1 MRGSPTERQSPPNNA
16 GMGTEISKEIRTD
29 VLIIGAGMSGLAA
42 GIRLAHFGKKVLLVD
57 RHYSVGGL
65 NGFYTIDGRGYDVGL
80 HAMTNFVPAGTKN
93 APLTKLLRQ
102 LRIRYD
108 ELDLCPQRESAIHA
122 FGNKLR
128 FSNDFSLLESEI
140 ARAFPQ
146 EIDGFRKLDDFL
158 KNFDETALD
167 AKDSSAR
174 ECVGRFLSSPELI
187 DSLFIP
193 LSFYGSSLPGD
204 MALPQFAIMWR
215 SIFREGFAR
224 PHIGVRQILRL
235 LNKKFAESG
244 GIRKLRCGVKKIH
257 VENGR
262 AVSAELDDGTQVF
275 ADKILSSA
283 GSTET
288 LRLCSHIP
296 ADFGADNIG
305 QLAFCETISVLDASP
320 EQDFGWNET
329 IIFFNDADRFNYRTP
344 PGLIDPRSGVICIP
358 NNYAWSDP
366 ARAPQEGCLRVTC
379 LANYAQWK
387 SLRQTGED
395 AYAQAKELAYE
406 KLFDAALSHL
416 HSVSEDKI
424 RAKLIAR
431 DMFTP
436 LTVERFSGKLGGAIY
451 GATRKTRTGTTDVEN
466 LFLCGT
472 DQGFLGITGAMLSGI
487 SMANLHGLS

>member
-1 MRGSPTERQSPPNNA
+1 MRTEN
-16 GMGTEISKEIRTD
+16 TKEIRTD

-42 GIRLAHFGKKVLLVD
+42 GIRLAHFGKSVLLLD

-65 NGFYTIDGRGYDVGL
+65 NGFYTIGGRGYDVGL
-80 HAMTNFVPAGTKN
+80 HAMTNYVPAGTKN

-102 LRIRYD
+102 LRIRYE

-128 FSNDFSLLESEI
+128 FSNDFSLFESEI
-140 ARAFPQ
+140 SRAFPQ
-146 EIDGFRKLDDFL
+146 EIDGFRRLDEFL

-174 ECVGRFLSSPELI
+174 ECVGEFLRSRELI

-193 LSFYGSSLPGD
+193 LSFYGSSLPDD

-244 GIRKLRCGVKKIH
+244 GARKLRCGVKSIC

-262 AVSAELDDGTQVF
+262 AVFAVLDDGTRVI

-283 GSTET
+283 GSAET
-288 LRLCSHIP
+288 MRLCSHVP
-296 ADFGADNIG
+296 ADFGAENIG
-305 QLAFCETISVLDASP
+305 QLAFCETISVFDAEP
-320 EQDFGWNET
+320 AADFGWNET
-329 IIFFNDADRFNYRTP
+329 IIFFNDAEKFNYRTP
-344 PGLIDPRSGVICIP
+344 KGLIDPRSGVICIP
-358 NNYAWSDP
+358 NNYVWSEP
-366 ARAPQEGCLRVTC
+366 ARAPREGCLRVTC
-379 LANYAQWK
+379 LADYAQWK
-387 SLRQTGED
+387 TLRGSGEEG
-395 AYAQAKELAYE
+395 YAQAKAMAYE
-406 KLFDAALSHL
+406 KLLDVALSHL
-416 HSVSEDKI
+416 PAASEDKI
-424 RAKLIAR
+424 RSKLVAR

-436 LTVERFSGKLGGAIY
+436 LTVERFTGKLGGAIY
-451 GATRKTRTGTTDVEN
+451 GATNKNRTGATGVEN

>member
-1 MRGSPTERQSPPNNA
+1 MLETNSRPETED
-16 GMGTEISKEIRTD
+16 KVD

-57 RHYSVGGL
+57 RHYSIGGL
-65 NGFYTIDGRGYDVGL
+65 NGFYTLDGRGYDVGL
-80 HAMTNFVPAGTKN
+80 HAMTNYVPAGTKN

-122 FGNKLR
+122 FGNKIR
-128 FSNDFSLLESEI
+128 FSNDFSLFESEI

-146 EIDGFRKLDDFL
+146 EVDAFLKLDEFL

-167 AKDSSAR
+167 AKDTSAR
-174 ECVGRFLSSPELI
+174 ECVSSFIRSPELI
-187 DSLFIP
+187 DTLFIP
-193 LSFYGSSLPGD
+193 LSFYGSSLPND

-235 LNKKFAESG
+235 LNKKFVDAG
-244 GIRKLRCGVKKIH
+244 GIRKLRCGVKKILTR
-257 VENGR
+257 GDC
-262 AVSAELDDGTQVF
+262 AVAVELDDGKTIV

-288 LRLCSHIP
+288 LRLCSDVP

-305 QLAFCETISVLDASP
+305 KLAFCETISVLNADPAK
-320 EQDFGWNET
+320 DFGWNET
-329 IIFFNDADRFNYRTP
+329 IIFFNDAERFNYNTP

-358 NNYAWSDP
+358 NNYEWSNP
-366 ARAPQEGCLRVTC
+366 ANAPQEGCLRVTC
-379 LANYAQWK
+379 LANYAEWK
-387 SLRQTGED
+387 SLRKSGEEN
-395 AYAQAKELAYE
+395 YARAKALAYE
-406 KLFDAALSHL
+406 KLFDTALMHL
-416 HSVSEDKI
+416 PNVSADKI
-424 RAKLIAR
+424 RAGLIAR

-436 LTVERFSGKLGGAIY
+436 LTVERFTGKLGGAIY
-451 GATRKTRTGTTDVEN
+451 GATHKNRTGTTPFKN

-487 SMANLHGLS
+487 SMANLHGLA

>member
-1 MRGSPTERQSPPNNA
+1 
-16 GMGTEISKEIRTD
+16 MGTEISKEIRTD

-80 HAMTNFVPAGTKN
+80 HAMTNYVPAGTKN

-140 ARAFPQ
+140 DRAFPQ

-262 AVSAELDDGTQVF
+262 AVSAELDDGTHVF
-275 ADKILSSA
+275 AEKILSSA

-329 IIFFNDADRFNYRTP
+329 IIFFNDADRFNYGTP

-406 KLFDAALSHL
+406 KLFDTALSHL
-416 HSVSEDKI
+416 RSVSEDKI

>member
-1 MRGSPTERQSPPNNA
+1 METENK
-16 GMGTEISKEIRTD
+16 KEIRTD

-80 HAMTNFVPAGTKN
+80 HAMTNYVPAGTKN

-128 FSNDFSLLESEI
+128 FSNDFSLFESEV

-146 EIDGFRKLDDFL
+146 EIDGFRKLDEFL

-167 AKDSSAR
+167 AEDSSAR
-174 ECVGRFLSSPELI
+174 KCVGEFLRSRELI
-187 DSLFIP
+187 DTLFIP
-193 LSFYGSSLPGD
+193 LSFYGSSLPDD

-244 GIRKLRCGVKKIH
+244 GLRKLRCGVKNIC
-257 VENGR
+257 VENRR
-262 AVSAELDDGTQVF
+262 AVFAELDDGTRVF

-288 LRLCSHIP
+288 MRLCSHIP

-305 QLAFCETISVLDASP
+305 QLAFCETISVLNAVP
-320 EQDFGWNET
+320 EKDFGWNET
-329 IIFFNDADRFNYRTP
+329 IIFFNDAEKFNYRTP
-344 PGLIDPRSGVICIP
+344 QGLIDPRSGVICIP
-358 NNYAWSDP
+358 NNYEWRDP
-366 ARAPQEGCLRVTC
+366 SRAPQEGCLRVTC
-379 LANYAQWK
+379 LANHAQWK
-387 SLRQTGED
+387 LLRGNGEE
-395 AYAQAKELAYE
+395 AYTQAKALAYE
-406 KLFDAALSHL
+406 KLLDVALSHL
-416 HSVSEDKI
+416 PATSEDKI
-424 RAKLIAR
+424 RAKLVAR

-436 LTVERFSGKLGGAIY
+436 LTVERFTGKLGGAIY
-451 GATRKTRTGTTDVEN
+451 GATQKNRTGTTDVEN

-487 SMANLHGLS
+487 SMANLHGLT

>member
-1 MRGSPTERQSPPNNA
+1 MSAQSPQ
-16 GMGTEISKEIRTD
+16 EIRAD

-42 GIRLAHFGKKVLLVD
+42 GIRLAHFGKSVLLVD

-80 HAMTNFVPAGTKN
+80 HAMTNYVPAGTKN

-108 ELDLCPQRESAIHA
+108 ELDLCPQKESAIHA

-128 FSNDFSLLESEI
+128 FSNDFSLFESEI

-146 EIDGFRKLDDFL
+146 EIDGLLKLDEFL

-174 ECVGRFLSSPELI
+174 ACVREFLRSRELI

-193 LSFYGSSLPGD
+193 LSFYGSSLPDD

-235 LNKKFAESG
+235 LNKKFSEAG
-244 GIRKLRCGVKKIH
+244 GVRKLRCGVKKICI
-257 VENGR
+257 ENNR
-262 AVSAELDDGTQVF
+262 AVAAVLDDGTRVI

-288 LRLCSHIP
+288 MRLCTHVP

-305 QLAFCETISVLDASP
+305 QLGFCETISVLDAAP
-320 EQDFGWNET
+320 EKDFGWNET
-329 IIFFNDADRFNYRTP
+329 IIFFNDAEKFNYRTP
-344 PGLIDPRSGVICIP
+344 QGLIDPRSGVICIP
-358 NNYAWSDP
+358 NNYTWSDSS
-366 ARAPQEGCLRVTC
+366 RAPKEGCLRVTC
-379 LANYAQWK
+379 LANYSQWK
-387 SLRQTGED
+387 ALCESGEE
-395 AYAQAKELAYE
+395 AYAQAKSLAYE
-406 KLFDAALSHL
+406 KLLDIALTHL
-416 HSVSEDKI
+416 SPVSEEKI
-424 RAKLIAR
+424 RTKLIAK

-451 GATRKTRTGTTDVEN
+451 GATHKNRTGTTDVEN

>member
-1 MRGSPTERQSPPNNA
+1 MENTFSPNSENRV
-16 GMGTEISKEIRTD
+16 D

-80 HAMTNFVPAGTKN
+80 HAMTNYVPAGTKN

-122 FGNKLR
+122 FGNKIR

-140 ARAFPQ
+140 AAAFPQ
-146 EIDGFRKLDDFL
+146 EIDAFLKLDEFL

-174 ECVGRFLSSPELI
+174 ECVSSFIRSPELI
-187 DSLFIP
+187 DSIFIP
-193 LSFYGSSLPGD
+193 LSFYGSSLPND

-224 PHIGVRQILRL
+224 PHIGVRQVLRL
-235 LNKKFAESG
+235 LNKKFAEAG

-257 VENGR
+257 IKNNR
-262 AVSAELDDGTQVF
+262 AEFAELDNGARIF

-288 LRLCSHIP
+288 MRLCSDVP
-296 ADFGADNIG
+296 ADFGNDNIG
-305 QLAFCETISVLDASP
+305 QLAFCETISVLDAQP
-320 EQDFGWNET
+320 EKDFGWKET
-329 IIFFNDADRFNYRTP
+329 IIFFNDAERFNYRNP

-358 NNYAWSDP
+358 NNYEWTRP
-366 ARAPQEGCLRVTC
+366 EHAPKEGCLRVTC
-379 LANYAQWK
+379 LANYNEWK
-387 SLRQTGED
+387 TLRATSEEN
-395 AYAQAKELAYE
+395 YAQAKALAFE
-406 KLFDAALSHL
+406 KLLDTALGHL
-416 HSVSEDKI
+416 PAVSADKL
-424 RAKLIAR
+424 RSRLVAT

-436 LTVERFSGKLGGAIY
+436 LTVERFTGKLGGAIY
-451 GATRKTRTGTTDVEN
+451 GATRKNRAGTTDVEN
-466 LFLCGT
+466 LFICGT

-487 SMANLHGLS
+487 SMANLHALA

>member
-1 MRGSPTERQSPPNNA
+1 MTTNA
-16 GMGTEISKEIRTD
+16 AKEIRTD

-42 GIRLAHFGKKVLLVD
+42 GIRLAHFGKNVLLVD

-65 NGFYTIDGRGYDVGL
+65 NGFYSIDGRGYDVGL
-80 HAMTNFVPAGTKN
+80 HAMTNYVPAGTKN

-146 EIDGFRKLDDFL
+146 ETDGFLKLDAFL
-158 KNFDETALD
+158 KNLDETALD

-174 ECVGRFLSSPELI
+174 VCVGEFLRSRELI

-193 LSFYGSSLPGD
+193 LSFYGSSLPDD

-235 LNKKFAESG
+235 LNKKFSEAG
-244 GIRKLRCGVKKIH
+244 GVRKLRCGVKKIH
-257 VENGR
+257 VENHH
-262 AVSAELDDGTQVF
+262 AVAAELDDGNVVY
-275 ADKILSSA
+275 AGKILSSA

-305 QLAFCETISVLDASP
+305 QLGFCETISVLNASP
-320 EQDFGWNET
+320 EKDFNWNET
-329 IIFFNDADRFNYRTP
+329 IIFFNDAEKFNYRTP
-344 PGLIDPRSGVICIP
+344 CGLIDPRSGVICIP
-358 NNYAWSDP
+358 NNYVWKDS
-366 ARAPQEGCLRVTC
+366 ARAPQDGCLRVTC
-379 LANYAQWK
+379 LANYSQWK
-387 SLRQTGED
+387 SLRATGEER
-395 AYAQAKELAYE
+395 YVQAKTLAYE
-406 KLFDAALSHL
+406 KMLDVALMHL
-416 HSVSEDKI
+416 PPVSEEKI
-424 RAKLIAR
+424 RAKLVAR

-451 GATRKTRTGTTDVEN
+451 GATRKNRTGTTDVDN

>member
-1 MRGSPTERQSPPNNA
+1 MNPENT
-16 GMGTEISKEIRTD
+16 KEIRTD

-42 GIRLAHFGKKVLLVD
+42 GIRLAHFGKNVLLVD

-65 NGFYTIDGRGYDVGL
+65 NGFYTIEGRGYDVGL
-80 HAMTNFVPAGTKN
+80 HAMTNYVPAGTKN

-122 FGNKLR
+122 FGNKLH
-128 FSNDFSLLESEI
+128 FSNDFSLFESEI
-140 ARAFPQ
+140 SRAFPQ
-146 EIDGFRKLDDFL
+146 EIDGFRKLDEFL

-174 ECVGRFLSSPELI
+174 ECVGGFLRSRELV

-193 LSFYGSSLPGD
+193 LSFYGSSLPDD

-244 GIRKLRCGVKKIH
+244 GIRKLRCGVKNIC
-257 VENGR
+257 VENGH
-262 AVSAELDDGTQVF
+262 AVFAELDDGTRVF

-288 LRLCSHIP
+288 MRLCSHVP

-305 QLAFCETISVLDASP
+305 QLAFCETISVLDAAP
-320 EQDFGWNET
+320 EKDFGWNET
-329 IIFFNDADRFNYRTP
+329 IIFFNDAEKFNYRTP
-344 PGLIDPRSGVICIP
+344 SGLIDPRSGVICIP
-358 NNYAWSDP
+358 NNYAWSDS

-387 SLRQTGED
+387 NLRGNGED
-395 AYAQAKELAYE
+395 AYAQAKALAYE
-406 KLFDAALSHL
+406 KLLDVALSHL
-416 HSVSEDKI
+416 PAVSEDKI
-424 RAKLIAR
+424 RSKLVAR

-436 LTVERFSGKLGGAIY
+436 LTVERFTGKLGGAIY
-451 GATRKTRTGTTDVEN
+451 GATSKNRAGTTDVEN

-487 SMANLHGLS
+487 SMANLHGLT

>member
-1 MRGSPTERQSPPNNA
+1 MSTPFSDASETHA
-16 GMGTEISKEIRTD
+16 D
-29 VLIIGAGMSGLAA
+29 VLVIGAGMSGLAA

-65 NGFYTIDGRGYDVGL
+65 NGFYTIGGRAYDVGL

-122 FGNKLR
+122 FGNRIR

-140 ARAFPQ
+140 AAAFPR
-146 EIDGFRKLDDFL
+146 EIDAFRKLDGFL

-174 ECVGRFLSSPELI
+174 ECVAQFIRSPELA
-187 DSLFIP
+187 DTLFIP
-193 LSFYGSSLPGD
+193 LSFYGSSVPDD

-235 LNKKFAESG
+235 LNRKFSEAG
-244 GIRKLRCGVKKIH
+244 GIRRLRCGVKKIC

-262 AVSAELDDGTQVF
+262 ATHAELDDGSVVF
-275 ADKILSSA
+275 AGKILSSA

-288 LRLCSHIP
+288 MRLCDGVP
-296 ADFGADNIG
+296 ADFGADNVG
-305 QLAFCETISVLDASP
+305 KLAFCETISALAADPAR
-320 EQDFGWNET
+320 DFGWNET
-329 IIFFNDADRFNYRTP
+329 IIFFNDAERFRYRTP

-358 NNYAWSDP
+358 NNYVWSDP
-366 ARAPQEGCLRVTC
+366 ARAPREGCLRVTC
-379 LANYAQWK
+379 LANYAEWK
-387 SLRQTGED
+387 NLRGNGDGSNAEN
-395 AYAQAKELAYE
+395 YARAKELAYE
-406 KLFDAALSHL
+406 KLFDVALSHL
-416 HSVSEDKI
+416 PETSADRL
-424 RAKLIAR
+424 RAALVAK

-436 LTVERFSGKLGGAIY
+436 LTVERFTGKLGGAIY
-451 GATRKTRTGTTDVEN
+451 GATQKKRAGTTPVQN

-487 SMANLHGLS
+487 SMANLHVLSA

>member
-1 MRGSPTERQSPPNNA
+1 MPANTA
-16 GMGTEISKEIRTD
+16 KEIRAD

-80 HAMTNFVPAGTKN
+80 HAMTNYVPAGTKN

-146 EIDGFRKLDDFL
+146 EIDGFRKLDEFL

-167 AKDSSAR
+167 AKDGSAR
-174 ECVGRFLSSPELI
+174 ACVGNFLRSRELT

-193 LSFYGSSLPGD
+193 LSFYGSSLPDD

-235 LNKKFAESG
+235 LNKKFSEAG
-244 GIRKLRCGVKKIH
+244 GIRKLRCGVKKIY
-257 VENGR
+257 VENAR
-262 AVSAELDDGTQVF
+262 AVAAELDDGSRVY

-288 LRLCSHIP
+288 MRLCSHVP
-296 ADFGADNIG
+296 ADFGAENIG
-305 QLAFCETISVLDASP
+305 QLGFCETISVLDASP
-320 EQDFGWNET
+320 EKDFGWNET
-329 IIFFNDADRFNYRTP
+329 IIFFNDAEKFNYRTP

-358 NNYAWSDP
+358 NNYTWRDP
-366 ARAPQEGCLRVTC
+366 ARAPREGCLRVTC
-379 LANYAQWK
+379 LANYTQWK
-387 SLRQTGED
+387 DLRKHGEE
-395 AYAQAKELAYE
+395 AYAQAKALAYE
-406 KLFDAALSHL
+406 KLLDVALTHL
-416 HSVSEDKI
+416 APVSEEKI
-424 RAKLIAR
+424 RAKLLAK

-451 GATRKTRTGTTDVEN
+451 GATRKNRTGTTDVEN